1 MTDEAQRWM
10 TVLVISSP
18 PCDEARGGLV
28 ADESITRASNVLRS
42 TACTSLCDK
51 PLALNLRDADAT

>member
-1 MTDEAQRWM
+1 M